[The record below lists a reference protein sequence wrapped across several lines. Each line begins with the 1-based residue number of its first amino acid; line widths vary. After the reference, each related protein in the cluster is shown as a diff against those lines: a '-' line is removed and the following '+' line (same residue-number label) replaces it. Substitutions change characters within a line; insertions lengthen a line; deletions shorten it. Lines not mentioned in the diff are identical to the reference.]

1 MKVSIILGHP
11 HKGSFNHAIAQR
23 SKQTLLENGYEVFY
37 HDLYHDNFNP
47 VILHEEIPEDGIVD
61 PIIRKH
67 CLEISES
74 DGIIIV
80 HPNWWGQPPA
90 ILKGWVDRVMR
101 PGVAYR
107 FEEGDK
113 GEGIPIGLLKAKAAL
128 VFNTSNTFEE
138 RESNVFGD
146 PLERIWRDC
155 VFGLCGVKTFYRKTY
170 RVIVT
175 STFEERSEWLKDAS
189 DIVSRY
195 FPLISVEGK

>member
-11 HKGSFNHAIAQR
+11 QKGSFNHAIAQR
-23 SKQTLLENGYEVFY
+23 SKQTLLENAYEVFY
-37 HDLYHDNFNP
+37 NDLYHDNFNP

-61 PIIRKH
+61 PVIRKH
-67 CLEISES
+67 CHEISES
-74 DGIIIV
+74 DGIIII

-138 RESNVFGD
+138 RELIDTSTTPMLIFLSNQLSRCCTGKEPSNLLSLALSSVI
-146 PLERIWRDC
+146 P
-155 VFGLCGVKTFYRKTY
+155 TFYPVPTG
-170 RVIVT
+170 
-175 STFEERSEWLKDAS
+175 
-189 DIVSRY
+189 VSGY
-195 FPLISVEGK
+195 CVGGFPR

>member
-11 HKGSFNHAIAQR
+11 HEGSFNHAIAQR

-47 VILHEEIPEDGIVD
+47 VILHEEIPEDGTVD
-61 PIIRKH
+61 PVIRKH
-67 CLEISES
+67 CHEISES

-90 ILKGWVDRVMR
+90 ILKGWIDRVMR
-101 PGVAYR
+101 PGVAYK

-138 RESNVFGD
+138 RELQVFGD

-189 DIVSRY
+189 DIVSQY
-195 FPLISVEGK
+195 FPLISVDER